1 MIVALDRL
9 RPSAS
14 DGTLAVTTAT
24 SGAMWDTRVA
34 SRREATIYHRWAW
47 KGIFEDGFG
56 QRTRYLVATRDGSVV
71 GGLPLVAFES
81 PLFGRYA
88 VSLPFVNY
96 GGLVGDDGAVRQALV
111 TEGLD
116 WARQERLRYLELR
129 HVEPLASPWPARRH
143 KVAMHLALPST
154 EEALWTALDRKVRNQ
169 IRKAEK
175 SGLTIESGGPSLV
188 RDFYD
193 VFARNMRDLGTP
205 VYGRRFFDLVVRRLA
220 DASRVFVLRLGR
232 QPVAASITLADRGVM
247 EVPWASS
254 LRQVND
260 RAPNMLLYWTML
272 RAAIGDG
279 CRRFDFGRSTPG
291 GGTFRFKE
299 QWGARPL
306 PLVWE
311 YAGLAGAPPDL
322 SPSNP
327 KFRAAIAVWRRL
339 PVLVT
344 TALGP
349 RVARHLP

>member
-1 MIVALDRL
+1 VVETA
-9 RPSAS
+9 AS
-14 DGTLAVTTAT
+14 GGT
-24 SGAMWDTRVA
+24 WDVRVA

-47 KGIFEDGFG
+47 KRIFEEAFG
-56 QRTRYLVATRDGSVV
+56 HRTRYLAASRGGEIV

-81 PLFGRYA
+81 PIFGRYA

-96 GGLVGDDGAVRQALV
+96 GGVVAGDPEVRQALV
-111 TEGLD
+111 AAGLD
-116 WARQERLRYLELR
+116 WARRERLRYLELR
-129 HVEPLASPWPARRH
+129 HIEQLAPSWPARRH
-143 KVAMHLALPST
+143 KVAMHLALPHD

-175 SGLTIESGGPSLV
+175 SGLTIETGGPSLV
-188 RDFYD
+188 ADFYA

-205 VYGRRFFDLVVRRLA
+205 VYSQRFFDLVVRRLS
-220 DASRVFVLRLGR
+220 DASRVFVIRLGH
-232 QPVAASITLADRGVM
+232 QPVAASITLTDRQVM

-254 LRQVND
+254 LREVSD
-260 RAPNMLLYWTML
+260 RAPNMLLYWAML
-272 RAAIGDG
+272 RAAIEDG

-299 QWGARPL
+299 QWGARPQ

-311 YAGLAGAPPDL
+311 YAGLAGAPPNL

-327 KFRAAIAVWRRL
+327 KFRAAIALWRRM
-339 PVLVT
+339 PVAVT
-344 TALGP
+344 TLLGP